1 MNGKFSSNICIFIL
15 MLLCLHPGWSFSS
28 RKLLLRSS
36 IVNTA
41 SHHFA
46 TSEKRNQEVQQTLTT
61 DGRRYESELIIKK
74 SRFIGLSKHCTSW
87 DAAQA
92 FVNDIR
98 NEHPKARHV
107 CFAFVAGYN
116 PKTERC
122 SDDGEP
128 TGTAG
133 VPILGA
139 INGEALSDTVCVV
152 VRYFGGIKLGAGGL
166 IRAYGSSARQVLREA
181 EKMVLVPKSTVNL
194 TTSSSNAGQIYGA
207 ANKVGGVVETET
219 YDAKGNLN
227 VTIVCDS
234 EKLDDLMVDITDST
248 RGDVT
253 FSP

>member
-1 MNGKFSSNICIFIL
+1 
-15 MLLCLHPGWSFSS
+15 MLSCLNSAWSFSS
-28 RKLLLRSS
+28 RTILLRSS
-36 IVNTA
+36 VVKS
-41 SHHFA
+41 SHRFA
-46 TSEKRNQEVQQTLTT
+46 TAETRNQEVQQTLTT
-61 DGRRYESELIIKK
+61 DGKRYESELIVKK

-92 FVNDIR
+92 FVNEIR

-166 IRAYGSSARQVLREA
+166 IRAYGASARQVLRES
-181 EKMVLVPKSTVNL
+181 EKVVLIPKSTVHL
-194 TTSSSNAGQIYGA
+194 TTSSSNAGQIYSV
-207 ANKVGGVVETET
+207 ANKVGGIVEDEK
-219 YDAKGNLN
+219 YDAKGNLS

-234 EKLDDLMVDITDST
+234 EKVNDFMVDLTDST

-253 FSP
+253 FDT